1 MVRLLADEHS
11 VRNFGEVRGQCGFMA
26 ETRNVMHGQT
36 IRKSAAHKLIVIA
49 ALKIRLLV
57 LEVAVEDCKARLR
70 NGHNLGQILE
80 LLLELGLESGIARIA
95 LGIVGMSATAALG
108 RSSRRHVR
116 ARLLRRLLGGR
127 RLGRT
132 GTLLR

>member
-80 LLLELGLESGIARIA
+80 LLLELGLESGISLVCRLRVGGWRAGAGHGLRWHGEVLRLCGVVKINRVMRI
-95 LGIVGMSATAALG
+95 
-108 RSSRRHVR
+108 
-116 ARLLRRLLGGR
+116 
-127 RLGRT
+127 RLGH
-132 GTLLR
+132 G